1 MLSLSENSQ
10 TDVIEAVNS
19 SPRFPDDLLNIDT
32 PYLDQMVSQIYATQL
47 QLDKAIP
54 FEAGTP
60 ILNLD
65 LSITNSIFSSKMY
78 DKRDAFNSERVNFN
92 DALT

>member
-19 SPRFPDDLLNIDT
+19 PSRFPDDLLNIDT
-32 PYLDQMVSQIYATQL
+32 PYLDQMVSKIYATQL
-47 QLDKAIP
+47 QLNKAIP
-54 FEAGTP
+54 FDDETP

-65 LSITNSIFSSKMY
+65 LSITNGIFSSKMY
-78 DKRDAFNSERVNFN
+78 DKRDAFNSKRVNFN
-92 DALT
+92 DALA